1 MAMTETDKDLEA
13 LFAAARDTRDDMPEG
28 LAARMVADAD
38 RIQQDQMAPVAP
50 VRSRPGLWDQL
61 QTLLGG
67 WAGMGGLVAASAA
80 GVWIGLAPPEFL
92 PDPAGLVF
100 QQEEDLELFQSFA
113 FNDVTLEER

>member
-1 MAMTETDKDLEA
+1 MTETDKDLEA
-13 LFAAARDTRDDMPEG
+13 LFAAARETRDDMPAG
-28 LAARMVADAD
+28 LAARMTADAD
-38 RIQQDQMAPVAP
+38 RIQQDHLAPAEP
-50 VRSRPGLWDQL
+50 VRSRPGLWHQV
-61 QTLLGG
+61 QSLLGG

-113 FNDVTLEER
+113 FNDVTLEEG